1 MLCCAVQVEQLEQQL
16 QGEQA
21 RLGAATG
28 ELAQSQQQVKE
39 LQQQVEMQQQQLR
52 EAATAAQ
59 AELAAEVGVC
69 WLVCACACG
78 CGCVAA

>member
-1 MLCCAVQVEQLEQQL
+1 MLCYAVQVEQLEQQL

-21 RLGAATG
+21 RLGAVTG
-28 ELAQSQQQVKE
+28 ELARSQQQVQE
-39 LQQQVEMQQQQLR
+39 LQQQVEMVQQQMC

-69 WLVCACACG
+69 WLMCACACG
-78 CGCVAA
+78 CVAA